1 MSNQIKEILFT
12 GPDGRLVGKYKKGQ
26 SLNPPV
32 ALLLHPH
39 PLYGGTMNNPII
51 MELYNIFDDLGF
63 STFRFN
69 FRGVGK
75 SEGKFDNGLGELADA
90 AAALD
95 WVQRQNPN
103 TNQCW
108 VSGFSFGAVICMQ
121 LLMRRPEIT
130 RFVSV
135 SPQPNLYDFNFLA
148 PCPSSG
154 IIIHGQEDKVVPA
167 EDVERLV
174 EKLQAQKNIEI
185 EYNSIPKANHFFEK
199 EGDILVNK
207 VNNYLDTRLVSSDF
221 NID

>member
-1 MSNQIKEILFT
+1 MCIRDRGEAIALQA
-12 GPDGRLVGKYKKGQ
+12 DLVTGQ

-39 PLYGGTMNNPII
+39 PLYGGTMNNPIV
-51 MELYNIFDDLGF
+51 MELYNVFDSLGF

-130 RFVSV
+130 RFISV

-148 PCPSSG
+148 PCPASG
-154 IIIHGQEDKVVPA
+154 LIVHGKKDEIAPLD
-167 EDVERLV
+167 DVQKLAQ
-174 EKLQAQKNIEI
+174 KLQAQKNITINYE
-185 EYNSIPKANHFFEK
+185 EVSGANHFYDNEIPK
-199 EGDILVNK
+199 LKK
-207 VNNYLDTRLVSSDF
+207 VIENYIETEF
-221 NID
+221 NSRYR

>member
-1 MSNQIKEILFT
+1 
-12 GPDGRLVGKYKKGQ
+12 
-26 SLNPPV
+26 
-32 ALLLHPH
+32 
-39 PLYGGTMNNPII
+39 
-51 MELYNIFDDLGF
+51 
-63 STFRFN
+63 
-69 FRGVGK
+69 
-75 SEGKFDNGLGELADA
+75 
-90 AAALD
+90 
-95 WVQRQNPN
+95 
-103 TNQCW
+103 
-108 VSGFSFGAVICMQ
+108 MQ
-121 LLMRRPEIT
+121 LLMRRPEIEG
-130 RFVSV
+130 FVSIA
-135 SPQPNLYDFNFLA
+135 PPANMYDFNFLA

>member
-1 MSNQIKEILFT
+1 MSNQVKEILFT

-32 ALLLHPH
+32 ALILHPH
-39 PLYGGTMNNPII
+39 PLYGGTMNNPIV
-51 MELYNIFDDLGF
+51 MELYNIFDILGF

-130 RFVSV
+130 RFISV

-148 PCPSSG
+148 PCPASG
-154 IIIHGQEDKVVPA
+154 LIVHGRKDEIAPLD
-167 EDVERLV
+167 DVQKLAQ
-174 EKLQAQKNIEI
+174 KLQAQKNIIINYEEI
-185 EYNSIPKANHFFEK
+185 SGANHFYDNEIPK
-199 EGDILVNK
+199 LKK
-207 VNNYLDTRLVSSDF
+207 VIESYIETEF
-221 NID
+221 NSRYR

>member
-1 MSNQIKEILFT
+1 MSNQVKEILFT

-39 PLYGGTMNNPII
+39 PLYGGTMNNPIV
-51 MELYNIFDDLGF
+51 MELYNIFDSLGF

-130 RFVSV
+130 RFISV

-148 PCPSSG
+148 PCPASG
-154 IIIHGQEDKVVPA
+154 LIVHGKKDEIAPLD
-167 EDVERLV
+167 DVQNLAQ
-174 EKLQAQKNIEI
+174 KLQAQKNITINYE
-185 EYNSIPKANHFFEK
+185 EVSGANHFYDNEIPK
-199 EGDILVNK
+199 LKK
-207 VNNYLDTRLVSSDF
+207 VIENYIETEF
-221 NID
+221 NSRYR

>member
-1 MSNQIKEILFT
+1 MSNQVKEILFT

-39 PLYGGTMNNPII
+39 PLYGGTMNNPIVT
-51 MELYNIFDDLGF
+51 ELYNMFDALGF

-75 SEGKFDNGLGELADA
+75 SEGRFDNGLGELADA

-148 PCPSSG
+148 PCPASG
-154 IIIHGQEDKVVPA
+154 LIVHGKKDEIAPLD
-167 EDVERLV
+167 DVQKLAQ
-174 EKLQAQKNIEI
+174 KLQAQKSITVEYEEISGANHFYDNEIPKLKKVIENYIEI
-185 EYNSIPKANHFFEK
+185 ELNSRF
-199 EGDILVNK
+199 
-207 VNNYLDTRLVSSDF
+207 R
-221 NID
+221 

>member
-1 MSNQIKEILFT
+1 MSNQVKEILFT

-39 PLYGGTMNNPII
+39 PLYGGTMNNPIV
-51 MELYNIFDDLGF
+51 MELYNIFDSLGF
-63 STFRFN
+63 STFRLN

-130 RFVSV
+130 RFISV

-148 PCPSSG
+148 PCPASG
-154 IIIHGQEDKVVPA
+154 LIVHGKKDEIAPLD
-167 EDVERLV
+167 DVQKLAQ
-174 EKLQAQKNIEI
+174 KLQAQKNITINYE
-185 EYNSIPKANHFFEK
+185 EVSGANHFYDNEIPK
-199 EGDILVNK
+199 LKK
-207 VNNYLDTRLVSSDF
+207 VIENYIETEF
-221 NID
+221 NSRYR

>member
-1 MSNQIKEILFT
+1 MNNQVKEVVFT
-12 GPDGRLVGKYKKGQ
+12 GPDGKLVGKYKKGQ

-32 ALLLHPH
+32 ALIIHPH
-39 PLYGGTMNNPII
+39 SLYGGTMNNPIV
-51 MELYNIFDDLGF
+51 MDLFSIFDSLGF
-63 STFRFN
+63 SIFRFN
-69 FRGVGK
+69 LRGVGK

-90 AAALD
+90 AAGLD
-95 WVQRQNPN
+95 WIQRQNPN

-108 VSGFSFGAVICMQ
+108 VAGFSFGALLCMQ

-130 RFVSV
+130 RFISV

-154 IIIHGQEDKVVPA
+154 IIMHGQEDKVVPE
-167 EDVERLV
+167 EDVQRLV

-185 EYNSIPKANHFFEK
+185 EYESIPKANHFFEK
-199 EGDILVNK
+199 EHNILVNK

-221 NID
+221 DL